1 MVSSWPLYKHD
12 NYYSRTADSGNRAW
26 QSPAHGRLNWNWEK
40 HSERNGIYFAFID
53 SSEKP
58 NNVLY
63 NTLLLQLLTVQR
75 VYYVL
80 TRRDVAGRCD
90 DCACDALVFI
100 FREFC
105 TFPRGQIHARVL
117 FVRVWTR
124 ISTTPIN
131 SFKRSRALLKNY
143 SVRLTTSRYAFN
155 RTRFHLH
162 CCLIS
167 TRILEITI
175 LKYV

>member
-1 MVSSWPLYKHD
+1 MVSSLPLYKHD

-63 NTLLLQLLTVQR
+63 NTLVLRLLTVQR

-90 DCACDALVFI
+90 DCAWCDALVFI

-105 TFPRGQIHARVL
+105 TFFTRSNTRARL
-117 FVRVWTR
+117 
-124 ISTTPIN
+124 I
-131 SFKRSRALLKNY
+131 RSRLNAHFNDADKFIRSNDLERFWKIIPYGWQRVGTRLI
-143 SVRLTTSRYAFN
+143 VRGFTS
-155 RTRFHLH
+155 
-162 CCLIS
+162 I
-167 TRILEITI
+167 
-175 LKYV
+175 VV